1 MRNSPTTTKS
11 YQTKSRPTR
20 QLACI
25 ISSMSK
31 PHRKTSSLPPDDT
44 LYHIKQRKPVP
55 HEFVLDAISA
65 LLPHTRP
72 MFGCLA
78 VYVRDKIVLIL
89 RDKRENTKDNGVW
102 LATTEQHHESL
113 RREFPNMRS
122 IRVLGKAV
130 TGWQVIPAGAE
141 DFEEAA
147 LRACDLVLAGG
158 SAGCRGRGGHL
169 WIGGRKAPES
179 LKGRRSP
186 PRAPRKVARSRS
198 FATGRKRNIH
208 RV

>member
-1 MRNSPTTTKS
+1 MPSGFLFPESP
-11 YQTKSRPTR
+11 QNVGWPALLAESRWLRLHHDELDNWP
-20 QLACI
+20 CI

-31 PHRKTSSLPPDDT
+31 PRRKTSSLPPDDT
-44 LYHIKQRKPVP
+44 LYHIKHRKPVP

-89 RDKRENTKDNGVW
+89 RDKRENTEDNGVW

-122 IRVLGKAV
+122 IHVLGKAI
-130 TGWQVIPAGAE
+130 TGWQVIPAGAA

-147 LRACDLVLAGG
+147 LRACDLVLAGDPRIGKVPGARRASG
-158 SAGCRGRGGHL
+158 SG
-169 WIGGRKAPES
+169 P
-179 LKGRRSP
+179 GRR
-186 PRAPRKVARSRS
+186 
-198 FATGRKRNIH
+198 RNP
-208 RV
+208 

>member
-1 MRNSPTTTKS
+1 LSEIEISTAI
-11 YQTKSRPTR
+11 
-20 QLACI
+20 LACI

-31 PHRKTSSLPPDDT
+31 PRRKTSSLPPDDT
-44 LYHIKQRKPVP
+44 LYHIKHRKPVP

-89 RDKRENTKDNGVW
+89 RDKRENTEDNGVW

-122 IRVLGKAV
+122 IHVLGKAI
-130 TGWQVIPAGAE
+130 TGWQVIPAGAA

-147 LRACDLVLAGG
+147 LRACDLVLAGDPRIGKVPGARRASG
-158 SAGCRGRGGHL
+158 SG
-169 WIGGRKAPES
+169 P
-179 LKGRRSP
+179 GRR
-186 PRAPRKVARSRS
+186 
-198 FATGRKRNIH
+198 RNP
-208 RV
+208 